1 MTEQKKHLSYTFYRI
16 SIALAVFI
24 AFFLQ
29 TFLLVDGTNI
39 FMSHFTQWNAREVSL
54 PITIGGYIAIVTTF
68 LIGSWLIRH
77 KGRGMM
83 LALILVSGIATVMLA
98 FCESSYPLY
107 FAAIIIIN
115 ITLGAL
121 LVLMTAIITNWFNS
135 TRGRMLGL
143 VTIGAPFSTAVCV
156 PVIQRLLMAGVAF
169 QSIFLVMGIV
179 IVVFDSCWFLIFLRT
194 WGIMRTMLTRLLSIP
209 IPALRIIGALPG

>member
-143 VTIGAPFSTAVCV
+143 VHRCLRSCDSAASDGRCCI
-156 PVIQRLLMAGVAF
+156 PVHLSGNGYRYCGL
-169 QSIFLVMGIV
+169 
-179 IVVFDSCWFLIFLRT
+179 WRT
-194 WGIMRTMLTRLLSIP
+194 F
-209 IPALRIIGALPG
+209 IPAGSLSS

>member
-1 MTEQKKHLSYTFYRI
+1 MNMTEQKKHLSYTFYRI

-135 TRGRMLGL
+135 TRGRMLGF
-143 VTIGAPFSTAVCV
+143 VTMV
-156 PVIQRLLMAGVAF
+156 PPSPPLSAF
-169 QSIFLVMGIV
+169 L
-179 IVVFDSCWFLIFLRT
+179 
-194 WGIMRTMLTRLLSIP
+194 
-209 IPALRIIGALPG
+209 